1 MQKFQPNSH
10 TGGGGGKKP
19 LLSLVCI
26 LALACSSQAA
36 WVINDSDSTNR
47 TEHIN
52 ATISNNITLNNRN
65 TAIYTDRNSPI
76 GELTINGGVTIQVNR
91 DGGKGIEINT
101 GSNGTAVN
109 NITNNGHINTRGTG
123 ISINDRS
130 SAETIT
136 IGANGSITSAGGN
149 AIYVGNSS
157 RVNHIDIQGATTGS
171 GGIIN
176 RGTIGVSGTSNPNG
190 IKVTGSIVSTNNRA
204 AAIEN
209 MGTING
215 GIDVTGTLT
224 GGTGSSYWG
233 FHTSIL
239 NYKTINGGIKVGEN
253 AILNGGILNVQ
264 LNNGPASIIGDI
276 TVDGTINMNGRGS
289 AINNGYMGTVNGN
302 IIVGENGKLGGNIWN
317 QNRITGKVEVKGTL
331 TGEIRNRNNGSTI
344 GQGIIVSGG
353 TITNGIKNEGT
364 VNQNIKVENGGN
376 LQGQGI
382 VNQGKV
388 EGNVQ
393 IQGSNVT
400 NIQNTGTVTQ
410 KIELTQNSTIQGSI
424 TNTNTINGID
434 IANSQ
439 IGVNIVNSGTN
450 ASTGAINITNSSN
463 VGGSIV
469 NQNGAT
475 FTNSITL
482 DQSSKL
488 GGISNTQGST
498 MSGTLTLN
506 GEVGTIYNAGKFDSI
521 LTLSNKV
528 GEINN
533 AEGGTIS
540 NDITINQNG
549 SVGTLANGGTMQNI
563 TIQQQGKV
571 ENITNSGTMQAITN
585 NGTGTLTLT
594 NSGGT
599 IDKITNG
606 TGATATIRNQG
617 KITNGIINDGG
628 TLTVFND
635 FRKDESAAN
644 GYHTIGEIGKTANG
658 VHIENKNNG
667 KLHLDAWYFNKEDF
681 TTQEERK
688 NNALLV
694 EGNYAGITLGDVFVN
709 TQGLDVDKTYNANT
723 FIADKDGN
731 AVGGQ
736 INNGQ
741 GIDVNKLHSVS
752 GIYKFENFGGKGEYR
767 AIINRDELSG
777 KTLAQS
783 IIYSQR
789 VRNVNLSRIL
799 REATTQVFVSGKE
812 SEVNGKSLSQLE
824 QLHTNHRDENS
835 QNHTFVIPYYQNFS
849 ADLGNNAKL
858 KSNSSGMLIATQR
871 ELPNDYGVLGIYTG
885 FENAEQKVNAQRL
898 DLDGNSYYAGLTYNH
913 SFYEDDLTTYF
924 MNLTTKLDY
933 IERDITKTY
942 LGYIGSA
949 SSTAKVFGYG
959 ANARVG
965 LSHYLK
971 NDAKITPQI
980 GFNYLGMHSKPF
992 TLNHLGGTR
1001 EHYYSQNFNF
1011 IDAVATIKYETPWI
1025 NRFKTSLALGTIIN
1039 VYKDAE
1045 GTLHLDNNF
1054 LSSELD
1060 IARLY
1065 GVVQGGIS
1073 YDLTKDSDISLG
1085 YSGIFS
1091 SANTIRSHALMF
1103 RYAWWW

>member
-1 MQKFQPNSH
+1 MCFFALNGVMSAATIPQHDANNLNIAGGKNNIDRIMWA
-10 TGGGGGKKP
+10 GGGRHYDYTDKDGWARGGDWTANNGRYPSIFDYAIFDYKYRSMPKIN
-19 LLSLVCI
+19 LLFR
-26 LALACSSQAA
+26 
-36 WVINDSDSTNR
+36 D
-47 TEHIN
+47 N
-52 ATISNNITLNNRN
+52 ATIKHLSIHYVKEGGGTTPWEDMRVNGLNDSSGSGNRNLTIGTFDVKGDVKFEIKLGGKSTIDTLNN
-65 TAIYTDRNSPI
+65 TAER
-76 GELTINGGVTIQVNR
+76 L
-91 DGGKGIEINT
+91 
-101 GSNGTAVN
+101 
-109 NITNNGHINTRGTG
+109 
-123 ISINDRS
+123 
-130 SAETIT
+130 
-136 IGANGSITSAGGN
+136 
-149 AIYVGNSS
+149 
-157 RVNHIDIQGATTGS
+157 
-171 GGIIN
+171 
-176 RGTIGVSGTSNPNG
+176 
-190 IKVTGSIVSTNNRA
+190 
-204 AAIEN
+204 
-209 MGTING
+209 
-215 GIDVTGTLT
+215 
-224 GGTGSSYWG
+224 
-233 FHTSIL
+233 
-239 NYKTINGGIKVGEN
+239 
-253 AILNGGILNVQ
+253 
-264 LNNGPASIIGDI
+264 
-276 TVDGTINMNGRGS
+276 
-289 AINNGYMGTVNGN
+289 
-302 IIVGENGKLGGNIWN
+302 
-317 QNRITGKVEVKGTL
+317 
-331 TGEIRNRNNGSTI
+331 
-344 GQGIIVSGG
+344 
-353 TITNGIKNEGT
+353 
-364 VNQNIKVENGGN
+364 NIKVNNENGTDTLTISTLNQTTANSDSQIFKNVTIDTFN
-376 LQGQGI
+376 LQ
-382 VNQGKV
+382 NGKSYQR
-388 EGNVQ
+388 G
-393 IQGSNVT
+393 
-400 NIQNTGTVTQ
+400 
-410 KIELTQNSTIQGSI
+410 
-424 TNTNTINGID
+424 
-434 IANSQ
+434 
-439 IGVNIVNSGTN
+439 
-450 ASTGAINITNSSN
+450 
-463 VGGSIV
+463 
-469 NQNGAT
+469 
-475 FTNSITL
+475 
-482 DQSSKL
+482 
-488 GGISNTQGST
+488 
-498 MSGTLTLN
+498 
-506 GEVGTIYNAGKFDSI
+506 
-521 LTLSNKV
+521 
-528 GEINN
+528 
-533 AEGGTIS
+533 
-540 NDITINQNG
+540 G
-549 SVGTLANGGTMQNI
+549 SVGTLNLKGGEFYLGAKDDMSQAEHDGVVNNLVLQNGTFKQYKGEINNITLTSDKETASFTANNNFKDGSKGTYDGLISQVDKQANGENTVTFGNNGGTI
-563 TIQQQGKV
+563 T
-571 ENITNSGTMQAITN
+571 TTLTSGQLTIDNKKGDITN
-585 NGTGTLTLT
+585 NGAVSSLDVSKKQGSAVVNNSSGASIDKLTS
-594 NSGGT
+594 NNDST
-599 IDKITNG
+599 INNQGKITNLDFKGGSVNNHNGGEITKLDLKGGSLNNAG
-606 TGATATIRNQG
+606 TITTLNNTNGTAINNEGTITTFTNTNTNTATIRNQG

-667 KLHLDAWYFNKEDF
+667 KLHLNAWYFNKEDF

-694 EGNYAGITLGDVFVN
+694 DGNYAGITLGDVFVN

-731 AVGGQ
+731 MVGDK

-777 KTLAQS
+777 KSLAQS

-812 SEVNGKSLSQLE
+812 GEVNANGKSLSQLE
-824 QLHTNHRDENS
+824 QLHTNHRDQNS

-933 IERDITKTY
+933 IERDVTKTY

-1091 SANTIRSHALMF
+1091 SANTIRSHAFMF

>member
-1 MQKFQPNSH
+1 FTALSCTLLTTLLTSASATRNITGNHNAFAINGETVTIKSGATVQVGSPVIGKYKGSNSSIAVGQNDKESSI
-10 TGGGGGKKP
+10 TIENGGK
-19 LLSLVCI
+19 
-26 LALACSSQAA
+26 
-36 WVINDSDSTNR
+36 
-47 TEHIN
+47 
-52 ATISNNITLNNRN
+52 LNGR
-65 TAIYTDRNSPI
+65 IYTRAAKIKDI
-76 GELTINGGVTIQVNR
+76 II
-91 DGGKGIEINT
+91 
-101 GSNGTAVN
+101 
-109 NITNNGHINTRGTG
+109 
-123 ISINDRS
+123 
-130 SAETIT
+130 
-136 IGANGSITSAGGN
+136 NGSIGAGPSN
-149 AIYVGNSS
+149 ASIINFRSTTIEKIEVG
-157 RVNHIDIQGATTGS
+157 TTGALE

-176 RGTIGVSGTSNPNG
+176 SWFNGQGTTSGKS
-190 IKVTGSIVSTNNRA
+190 
-204 AAIEN
+204 
-209 MGTING
+209 TINN
-215 GIDVTGTLT
+215 IDIKGEV
-224 GGTGSSYWG
+224 
-233 FHTSIL
+233 
-239 NYKTINGGIKVGEN
+239 KGGIKNQSGTMQTITITGSVSGGIQNDDTMNTLKIE
-253 AILNGGILNVQ
+253 NGGSV
-264 LNNGPASIIGDI
+264 SGDI
-276 TVDGTINMNGRGS
+276 
-289 AINNGYMGTVNGN
+289 INNKTMQSISVSNGTVNN
-302 IIVGENGKLGGNIWN
+302 
-317 QNRITGKVEVKGTL
+317 
-331 TGEIRNRNNGSTI
+331 
-344 GQGIIVSGG
+344 
-353 TITNGIKNEGT
+353 
-364 VNQNIKVENGGN
+364 
-376 LQGQGI
+376 
-382 VNQGKV
+382 
-388 EGNVQ
+388 
-393 IQGSNVT
+393 
-400 NIQNTGTVTQ
+400 NIQNSGTISGVT
-410 KIELTQNSTIQGSI
+410 
-424 TNTNTINGID
+424 

-439 IGVNIVNSGTN
+439 IGGNIVNSGSN
-450 ASTGAINITNSSN
+450 ASTGAINITGTSN

-475 FTNSITL
+475 FNNQITL
-482 DQSSKL
+482 DANSKL
-488 GGISNTQGST
+488 GGISNNANST
-498 MSGTLTLN
+498 MSGQLDLK
-506 GEVGTIYNAGKFDSI
+506 GEVGAINNAGTFDSQ
-521 LTLSNKV
+521 LNLSNKV

-533 AEGGTIS
+533 AQGGTIS
-540 NDITINQNG
+540 NDITIQANG
-549 SVGTLANGGTMQNI
+549 SVGAINNAGTMQSI
-563 TIQQQGKV
+563 TNNGTLS
-571 ENITNSGTMQAITN
+571 NITNSGTMKDITN
-585 NGTGTLTLT
+585 NATTGTLTLT

-599 IDKITNG
+599 IDKVTNG

-617 KITNGIINDGG
+617 KITNGIINNGG

-658 VHIENKNNG
+658 VHIENNNGG
-667 KLHLDAWYFNKEDF
+667 KLHLNAWYFNKEDF

-694 EGNYAGITLGDVFVN
+694 DGDYAGITLGDVFVN

-731 AVGGQ
+731 MVGDK

-752 GIYKFENFGGKGEYR
+752 GIYKFENFGGNGQYR

-777 KTLAQS
+777 KSLAQS

-812 SEVNGKSLSQLE
+812 GEVNANGKSLSQLE
-824 QLHTNHRDENS
+824 QLHTNHRDQNS

-1025 NRFKTSLALGTIIN
+1025 NRFKTAVALGTIIN

-1091 SANTIRSHALMF
+1091 SANTIRSHAFMF

>member
-1 MQKFQPNSH
+1 QGIQSRLIPSF
-10 TGGGGGKKP
+10 
-19 LLSLVCI
+19 
-26 LALACSSQAA
+26 LALSVISALYSPLSAN
-36 WVINDSDSTNR
+36 WVINQSDSSQTTNSI
-47 TEHIN
+47 E
-52 ATISNNITLNNRN
+52 ATITNDITLNNKN
-65 TAIYTDRNSPI
+65 TAIWTQSS
-76 GELTINGGVTIQVNR
+76 GSGQLGSLTINEGVTIQVNKN
-91 DGGKGIEINT
+91 GGKGIEINT
-101 GSNGTAVN
+101 GRNGTAVN

-190 IKVTGSIVSTNNRA
+190 IKVTGSIKSTNNRA
-204 AAIEN
+204 VALTNHGTIHGGINIEN
-209 MGTING
+209 G
-215 GIDVTGTLT
+215 GTLT
-224 GGTGSSYWG
+224 GGRQGVNNALYVAIHNNG
-233 FHTSIL
+233 G
-239 NYKTINGGIKVGEN
+239 TINGGIKVGEGS
-253 AILNGGILNVQ
+253 ILNGGIMNY
-264 LNNGPASIIGDI
+264 ASYYG
-276 TVDGTINMNGRGS
+276 GFS
-289 AINNGYMGTVNGN
+289 CLNGN
-302 IIVGENGKLGGNIWN
+302 IEVAGMINGTNIGIQNSFGTISGDVKITDKGKVTGNIWN
-317 QNRITGKVEVKGTL
+317 QGTIEGKIEIKGKVDGL
-331 TGEIRNRNNGSTI
+331 IANRPTGVIKKDIE
-344 GQGIIVSGG
+344 VSGG
-353 TITNGIKNEGT
+353 TITNNISNWGT
-364 VNQNIKVENGGN
+364 IEAGIKVENGA
-376 LQGQGI
+376 
-382 VNQGKV
+382 
-388 EGNVQ
+388 
-393 IQGSNVT
+393 
-400 NIQNTGTVTQ
+400 NITGDIYNE
-410 KIELTQNSTIQGSI
+410 KTIQ
-424 TNTNTINGID
+424 NGID
-434 IANSQ
+434 IANST
-439 IGVNIVNSGTN
+439 IGGNIVNSGQN
-450 ASTGAINITNSSN
+450 ASTGNISITGTSDIK
-463 VGGSIV
+463 GSIV

-475 FTNSITL
+475 FTNNITL
-482 DQSSKL
+482 HQNSKL
-488 GGISNTQGST
+488 GGISNNANST
-498 MSGTLTLN
+498 MSGQLTLN
-506 GEVGTIYNAGKFDSI
+506 GEVGTIYNAGKFDST

-549 SVGTLANGGTMQNI
+549 SVGAIN
-563 TIQQQGKV
+563 
-571 ENITNSGTMQAITN
+571 NSGTMQAITN

-617 KITNGIINDGG
+617 KITNGIINNGG

-658 VHIENKNNG
+658 VHIENNNGG
-667 KLHLDAWYFNKEDF
+667 KLHLNAWYFNKEDYA
-681 TTQEERK
+681 TAEERK

-694 EGNYAGITLGDVFVN
+694 NGNYAGITLGDVFVN

-731 AVGGQ
+731 IVGDK

-812 SEVNGKSLSQLE
+812 GEVNANGKSLSQLE

-849 ADLGNNAKL
+849 ADLGNDAKL

-885 FENAEQKVNAQRL
+885 FENA
-898 DLDGNSYYAGLTYNH
+898 
-913 SFYEDDLTTYF
+913 
-924 MNLTTKLDY
+924 
-933 IERDITKTY
+933 
-942 LGYIGSA
+942 
-949 SSTAKVFGYG
+949 
-959 ANARVG
+959 
-965 LSHYLK
+965 
-971 NDAKITPQI
+971 
-980 GFNYLGMHSKPF
+980 
-992 TLNHLGGTR
+992 
-1001 EHYYSQNFNF
+1001 
-1011 IDAVATIKYETPWI
+1011 
-1025 NRFKTSLALGTIIN
+1025 
-1039 VYKDAE
+1039 
-1045 GTLHLDNNF
+1045 
-1054 LSSELD
+1054 
-1060 IARLY
+1060 
-1065 GVVQGGIS
+1065 
-1073 YDLTKDSDISLG
+1073 
-1085 YSGIFS
+1085 
-1091 SANTIRSHALMF
+1091 
-1103 RYAWWW
+1103 

>member
-1 MQKFQPNSH
+1 MKGLICNDLVKLSH
-10 TGGGGGKKP
+10 GGGGGGKTSNLKRTALSCT
-19 LLSLVCI
+19 LLTTLLTSASAARDITGNHNAFAINGETVTI
-26 LALACSSQAA
+26 KSGATVQVGSPVIGKYKGSNSSIAVGQNGKESS
-36 WVINDSDSTNR
+36 I
-47 TEHIN
+47 
-52 ATISNNITLNNRN
+52 TIEQGGKLNGR
-65 TAIYTDRNSPI
+65 IYTRAAKIKDI
-76 GELTINGGVTIQVNR
+76 II
-91 DGGKGIEINT
+91 
-101 GSNGTAVN
+101 
-109 NITNNGHINTRGTG
+109 
-123 ISINDRS
+123 
-130 SAETIT
+130 
-136 IGANGSITSAGGN
+136 NGSIGAGPSN
-149 AIYVGNSS
+149 ASIINFRSTTIEKIEVG
-157 RVNHIDIQGATTGS
+157 QTGVLE

-176 RGTIGVSGTSNPNG
+176 SWF
-190 IKVTGSIVSTNNRA
+190 K
-204 AAIEN
+204 
-209 MGTING
+209 NG
-215 GIDVTGTLT
+215 GTASGNSKIDNIDIKGEV
-224 GGTGSSYWG
+224 
-233 FHTSIL
+233 
-239 NYKTINGGIKVGEN
+239 KGGIKNQSGTMQTITITGSVS
-253 AILNGGILNVQ
+253 GGIQNDDTMDTLKIESGGSV
-264 LNNGPASIIGDI
+264 SGDI
-276 TVDGTINMNGRGS
+276 
-289 AINNGYMGTVNGN
+289 INNKTMQNISVSGSTVNNN
-302 IIVGENGKLGGNIWN
+302 I
-317 QNRITGKVEVKGTL
+317 QN
-331 TGEIRNRNNGSTI
+331 S
-344 GQGIIVSGG
+344 G
-353 TITNGIKNEGT
+353 TITNG
-364 VNQNIKVENGGN
+364 
-376 LQGQGI
+376 
-382 VNQGKV
+382 
-388 EGNVQ
+388 
-393 IQGSNVT
+393 VT
-400 NIQNTGTVTQ
+400 IT
-410 KIELTQNSTIQGSI
+410 NSTIG
-424 TNTNTINGID
+424 G
-434 IANSQ
+434 
-439 IGVNIVNSGTN
+439 NIVNSGSN
-450 ASTGAINITNSSN
+450 ANTGAINITGTSN
-463 VGGSIV
+463 VGGSII
-469 NQNGAT
+469 NQNGAN

-498 MSGTLTLN
+498 MSGQLDLK
-506 GEVGTIYNAGKFDSI
+506 GEVGEINNAGKFDST

-528 GEINN
+528 GQINN
-533 AEGGTIS
+533 AEGGTIT
-540 NDITINQNG
+540 NDITINNGG
-549 SVGTLANGGTMQNI
+549 SVGAINNA
-563 TIQQQGKV
+563 
-571 ENITNSGTMQAITN
+571 GTMQAITN

-658 VHIENKNNG
+658 VHIENNNGG
-667 KLHLDAWYFNKEDF
+667 KLHLNAWYFNKEDF

-688 NNALLV
+688 NNSLLV
-694 EGNYAGITLGDVFVN
+694 DGNYAGITLGDVFVN
-709 TQGLDVDKTYNANT
+709 TSGLDVDKTYNANT
-723 FIADKDGN
+723 LIADKNGN
-731 AVGGQ
+731 IVGDK

-741 GIDVNKLHSVS
+741 GIDVNKLYSVS

-824 QLHTNHRDENS
+824 RLHTNHRDENS

-933 IERDITKTY
+933 IERDVTKTY
-942 LGYIGSA
+942 LGYIGSV

-1091 SANTIRSHALMF
+1091 SANTIRSHAFMF

>member
-1 MQKFQPNSH
+1 M
-10 TGGGGGKKP
+10 
-19 LLSLVCI
+19 LSYNQQGIQSRLI
-26 LALACSSQAA
+26 PSFLALSVITALHSPLQAA
-36 WVINDSDSTNR
+36 WVVNDSDNTNR

-52 ATISNNITLNNRN
+52 ATITNDITLNNKN

-76 GELTINGGVTIQVNR
+76 GELTINDGVTIQVNKN
-91 DGGKGIEINT
+91 GGKGIEINT
-101 GSNGTAVN
+101 GNGGTQVN
-109 NITNNGHINTRGTG
+109 NITNNGSINTKGTG

-149 AIYVGNSS
+149 AIYVGNGS

-190 IKVTGSIVSTNNRA
+190 IKVTGSITSGNNRA
-204 AAIEN
+204 TALTNHGTIYGGINIEN
-209 MGTING
+209 G
-215 GIDVTGTLT
+215 GTLT
-224 GGTGSSYWG
+224 GGRQGVNNALYVAIHNNG
-233 FHTSIL
+233 G
-239 NYKTINGGIKVGEN
+239 TINGDIKIGEGST
-253 AILNGGILNVQ
+253 LNGGIMNYASYYGGFSRLNGNIEV
-264 LNNGPASIIGDI
+264 A
-276 TVDGTINMNGRGS
+276 GTINGTNIGIQNSFGTISGDVKITDRGKV
-289 AINNGYMGTVNGN
+289 T
-302 IIVGENGKLGGNIWN
+302 GNIWN
-317 QNRITGKVEVKGTL
+317 QGTIEGKIEIKGKVDGL
-331 TGEIRNRNNGSTI
+331 IANRPTGVIKKDIE
-344 GQGIIVSGG
+344 VSGG
-353 TITNGIKNEGT
+353 TITNNISNWGT
-364 VNQNIKVENGGN
+364 IEAGIKVENGANITGDIYN
-376 LQGQGI
+376 E
-382 VNQGKV
+382 K
-388 EGNVQ
+388 
-393 IQGSNVT
+393 T
-400 NIQNTGTVTQ
+400 IQN
-410 KIELTQNSTIQGSI
+410 
-424 TNTNTINGID
+424 GIG

-439 IGVNIVNSGTN
+439 IGGNIVNSGSN
-450 ASTGAINITNSSN
+450 ASTGAINITGTSN
-463 VGGSIV
+463 VGGSII
-469 NQNGAT
+469 NQNGAN

-482 DQSSKL
+482 DQNSKL
-488 GGISNTQGST
+488 GGISNNANST
-498 MSGTLTLN
+498 MSGQLTLN
-506 GEVGTIYNAGKFDSI
+506 GEVGAINNAGTLSSQ
-521 LTLSNKV
+521 LNLSNKV

-533 AEGGTIS
+533 AEGGTIT
-540 NDITINQNG
+540 NDITINNGG
-549 SVGTLANGGTMQNI
+549 SVGAIN
-563 TIQQQGKV
+563 
-571 ENITNSGTMQAITN
+571 NSGTMQAITN

-667 KLHLDAWYFNKEDF
+667 KLHLNAWYFNKEDF

-694 EGNYAGITLGDVFVN
+694 NGNYAGITLGDVFVN

-731 AVGGQ
+731 SVGDQ

-812 SEVNGKSLSQLE
+812 GEVNGKSLSQLE
-824 QLHTNHRDENS
+824 QLHTNHRDQNS

-871 ELPNDYGVLGIYTG
+871 ELSNDYGV
-885 FENAEQKVNAQRL
+885 
-898 DLDGNSYYAGLTYNH
+898 
-913 SFYEDDLTTYF
+913 
-924 MNLTTKLDY
+924 
-933 IERDITKTY
+933 
-942 LGYIGSA
+942 
-949 SSTAKVFGYG
+949 
-959 ANARVG
+959 
-965 LSHYLK
+965 
-971 NDAKITPQI
+971 
-980 GFNYLGMHSKPF
+980 
-992 TLNHLGGTR
+992 
-1001 EHYYSQNFNF
+1001 
-1011 IDAVATIKYETPWI
+1011 
-1025 NRFKTSLALGTIIN
+1025 
-1039 VYKDAE
+1039 
-1045 GTLHLDNNF
+1045 
-1054 LSSELD
+1054 
-1060 IARLY
+1060 
-1065 GVVQGGIS
+1065 
-1073 YDLTKDSDISLG
+1073 
-1085 YSGIFS
+1085 
-1091 SANTIRSHALMF
+1091 
-1103 RYAWWW
+1103 

>member
-1 MQKFQPNSH
+1 TALSC
-10 TGGGGGKKP
+10 T
-19 LLSLVCI
+19 LLTTLLTS
-26 LALACSSQAA
+26 ASATR
-36 WVINDSDSTNR
+36 D
-47 TEHIN
+47 IN
-52 ATISNNITLNNRN
+52 AGNHNAFAINGETVTIKSGAIVNKGEPQINGYKASGSSIAVGQTNNNNNITIEQGGKLNGR
-65 TAIYTDRNSPI
+65 IYTRAAKI
-76 GELTINGGVTIQVNR
+76 
-91 DGGKGIEINT
+91 K
-101 GSNGTAVN
+101 
-109 NITNNGHINTRGTG
+109 NII
-123 ISINDRS
+123 I
-130 SAETIT
+130 
-136 IGANGSITSAGGN
+136 NGSIGAGPSN
-149 AIYVGNSS
+149 ASIINFRSTTIEKIEVG
-157 RVNHIDIQGATTGS
+157 QTGVLE

-176 RGTIGVSGTSNPNG
+176 SWFNGQGVASGKSKIDNID
-190 IKVTGSIVSTNNRA
+190 IKGEV
-204 AAIEN
+204 
-209 MGTING
+209 
-215 GIDVTGTLT
+215 
-224 GGTGSSYWG
+224 
-233 FHTSIL
+233 
-239 NYKTINGGIKVGEN
+239 KGGIKNQSGTMQ
-253 AILNGGILNVQ
+253 AISIAGSVSGGIQNDDTMDTLKIESGGSV
-264 LNNGPASIIGDI
+264 SGDI
-276 TVDGTINMNGRGS
+276 
-289 AINNGYMGTVNGN
+289 INNKTMQSISVSNGTVNNN
-302 IIVGENGKLGGNIWN
+302 I
-317 QNRITGKVEVKGTL
+317 QN
-331 TGEIRNRNNGSTI
+331 S
-344 GQGIIVSGG
+344 G
-353 TITNGIKNEGT
+353 TITNG
-364 VNQNIKVENGGN
+364 
-376 LQGQGI
+376 
-382 VNQGKV
+382 
-388 EGNVQ
+388 
-393 IQGSNVT
+393 VT
-400 NIQNTGTVTQ
+400 IT
-410 KIELTQNSTIQGSI
+410 NSTIG
-424 TNTNTINGID
+424 G
-434 IANSQ
+434 
-439 IGVNIVNSGTN
+439 NIVNSGTT
-450 ASTGAINITNSSN
+450 ASTGNISITGTSN
-463 VGGSIV
+463 VGGSII
-469 NQNGAT
+469 NQNGAN
-475 FTNSITL
+475 FTNNITL

-488 GGISNTQGST
+488 GGISNNANST
-498 MSGTLTLN
+498 MSGQLTLN
-506 GEVGTIYNAGKFDSI
+506 GEVGTINNAGKFDSI

-528 GEINN
+528 GQINN
-533 AEGGTIS
+533 EESGTIS
-540 NDITINQNG
+540 NVITINNGG
-549 SVGTLANGGTMQNI
+549 SVGTLANAGTMQNI
-563 TIQQQGKV
+563 TNNGTLS
-571 ENITNSGTMQAITN
+571 NITNSGIMQAITN
-585 NGTGTLTLT
+585 NGTTGTLTLT

-617 KITNGIINDGG
+617 KITNGIINNGG

-635 FRKDESAAN
+635 FRKDESAVN
-644 GYHTIGEIGKTANG
+644 GYHTIGEIGKTTNG
-658 VHIENKNNG
+658 VHIENNNGG
-667 KLHLDAWYFNKEDF
+667 KLHLNAWYFNKEDF

-752 GIYKFENFGGKGEYR
+752 GIYKFENFGAKGEYR

-777 KTLAQS
+777 KSLAQS

-812 SEVNGKSLSQLE
+812 SETNANGKSLGQLE

-933 IERDITKTY
+933 IERDVTKTY

-1011 IDAVATIKYETPWI
+1011 V
-1025 NRFKTSLALGTIIN
+1025 
-1039 VYKDAE
+1039 
-1045 GTLHLDNNF
+1045 
-1054 LSSELD
+1054 
-1060 IARLY
+1060 
-1065 GVVQGGIS
+1065 
-1073 YDLTKDSDISLG
+1073 
-1085 YSGIFS
+1085 
-1091 SANTIRSHALMF
+1091 
-1103 RYAWWW
+1103 

>member
-1 MQKFQPNSH
+1 GIQSRLIPSF
-10 TGGGGGKKP
+10 
-19 LLSLVCI
+19 
-26 LALACSSQAA
+26 LALSVITALYSPLSAN
-36 WVINDSDSTNR
+36 WVINQSDNSQTTNSI
-47 TEHIN
+47 E
-52 ATISNNITLNNRN
+52 ATITNDITLNNKN
-65 TAIYTDRNSPI
+65 TAIWTQSS
-76 GELTINGGVTIQVNR
+76 GSGQLGSLTINEGVTIQVNKN
-91 DGGKGIEINT
+91 GGKGIEINT
-101 GSNGTAVN
+101 GKNGTSVN
-109 NITNNGHINTRGTG
+109 NITNNGHINTKGTG

-190 IKVTGSIVSTNNRA
+190 IKVTGSITSNNNRA
-204 AAIEN
+204 TALTNHGTIHGGINIEN
-209 MGTING
+209 G
-215 GIDVTGTLT
+215 GTLT
-224 GGTGSSYWG
+224 GGKQGVNNALYVAIHNNG
-233 FHTSIL
+233 G
-239 NYKTINGGIKVGEN
+239 TINGDIKVGEGS
-253 AILNGGILNVQ
+253 ILNGGIMNYASYYGGFSRLNGNIEV
-264 LNNGPASIIGDI
+264 A
-276 TVDGTINMNGRGS
+276 GTIN
-289 AINNGYMGTVNGN
+289 GTN
-302 IIVGENGKLGGNIWN
+302 IGIQNSFGTISGDVKITDKGKVTGNIWN
-317 QNRITGKVEVKGTL
+317 QGTIEGKIEIKGKVDGL
-331 TGEIRNRNNGSTI
+331 IANRPTGVIKKDIE
-344 GQGIIVSGG
+344 VSGG
-353 TITNGIKNEGT
+353 TITNNISNWGT
-364 VNQNIKVENGGN
+364 IEAGIKVENGA
-376 LQGQGI
+376 
-382 VNQGKV
+382 
-388 EGNVQ
+388 
-393 IQGSNVT
+393 
-400 NIQNTGTVTQ
+400 NITGDIYNE
-410 KIELTQNSTIQGSI
+410 KTIQ
-424 TNTNTINGID
+424 NGID
-434 IANSQ
+434 IANSN
-439 IGVNIVNSGTN
+439 IGGNIVNSGSN
-450 ASTGAINITNSSN
+450 ANTGNISITGTSN
-463 VGGSIV
+463 VGGSII

-475 FTNSITL
+475 FTNNITL
-482 DQSSKL
+482 DQNSKL

-498 MSGTLTLN
+498 MSGQLTLN
-506 GEVGTIYNAGKFDSI
+506 GEVGAINNAGKFDST

-549 SVGTLANGGTMQNI
+549 SVGAINNA
-563 TIQQQGKV
+563 
-571 ENITNSGTMQAITN
+571 GTMQAITN

-606 TGATATIRNQG
+606 NGATATIRNQG

-658 VHIENKNNG
+658 VHIENNNGG
-667 KLHLDAWYFNKEDF
+667 KLHLNAWYFNKEDF

-694 EGNYAGITLGDVFVN
+694 DGNYAGITLGDVFVN

-723 FIADKDGN
+723 LIADKDGN
-731 AVGGQ
+731 MVGDK

-812 SEVNGKSLSQLE
+812 SETNANGKSLGQLE

-933 IERDITKTY
+933 IERDVTKTY
-942 LGYIGSA
+942 LGYIGSV

-965 LSHYLK
+965 FSHYLK

-1091 SANTIRSHALMF
+1091 SANTIRSHAFMF

>member
-1 MQKFQPNSH
+1 NLKRTALSCTLLTTLLTSASATKEISGTQNAFAVNGETVTIKNGATVQVGSPVIGKYKGSNSSIAV
-10 TGGGGGKKP
+10 G
-19 LLSLVCI
+19 
-26 LALACSSQAA
+26 Q
-36 WVINDSDSTNR
+36 TN
-47 TEHIN
+47 N
-52 ATISNNITLNNRN
+52 NNITIEQGGKLNGR
-65 TAIYTDRNSPI
+65 IYTRAAKIKDI
-76 GELTINGGVTIQVNR
+76 II
-91 DGGKGIEINT
+91 
-101 GSNGTAVN
+101 
-109 NITNNGHINTRGTG
+109 
-123 ISINDRS
+123 
-130 SAETIT
+130 
-136 IGANGSITSAGGN
+136 NGSIGAGPSN
-149 AIYVGNSS
+149 ASIINFRSTTIEKIEVG
-157 RVNHIDIQGATTGS
+157 QTGVLE

-176 RGTIGVSGTSNPNG
+176 SWF
-190 IKVTGSIVSTNNRA
+190 K
-204 AAIEN
+204 
-209 MGTING
+209 NG
-215 GIDVTGTLT
+215 GTASGNSKIDNIDIKGEV
-224 GGTGSSYWG
+224 
-233 FHTSIL
+233 
-239 NYKTINGGIKVGEN
+239 KGGIKNQSGTMQ
-253 AILNGGILNVQ
+253 AITITGSVSGGIQNDDTMGTLKIESGGSV
-264 LNNGPASIIGDI
+264 SGDI
-276 TVDGTINMNGRGS
+276 
-289 AINNGYMGTVNGN
+289 INNKTMQSISVSNGTVNN
-302 IIVGENGKLGGNIWN
+302 
-317 QNRITGKVEVKGTL
+317 
-331 TGEIRNRNNGSTI
+331 
-344 GQGIIVSGG
+344 
-353 TITNGIKNEGT
+353 
-364 VNQNIKVENGGN
+364 
-376 LQGQGI
+376 
-382 VNQGKV
+382 
-388 EGNVQ
+388 
-393 IQGSNVT
+393 
-400 NIQNTGTVTQ
+400 NIQNSGTISGVT
-410 KIELTQNSTIQGSI
+410 I
-424 TNTNTINGID
+424 T
-434 IANSQ
+434 NSQ
-439 IGVNIVNSGTN
+439 IGGNIVNSGSN
-450 ASTGAINITNSSN
+450 ANTGAINITGTSN
-463 VGGSIV
+463 VGGSII
-469 NQNGAT
+469 NQNGAN
-475 FTNSITL
+475 FTNNITL

-488 GGISNTQGST
+488 GGISNNANST
-498 MSGTLTLN
+498 MSGQLTLN
-506 GEVGTIYNAGKFDSI
+506 GEVGAINNAGKFDST

-540 NDITINQNG
+540 NDITINNGG
-549 SVGTLANGGTMQNI
+549 SVGAIN
-563 TIQQQGKV
+563 
-571 ENITNSGTMQAITN
+571 NSGTMQAITN

-606 TGATATIRNQG
+606 TNATATIRNQG

-658 VHIENKNNG
+658 VHIENNNGG
-667 KLHLDAWYFNKEDF
+667 KLHLNAWYFNKEDF

-694 EGNYAGITLGDVFVN
+694 DGNYAGITLGDVFVN

-731 AVGGQ
+731 MVGDK

-812 SEVNGKSLSQLE
+812 GETNANGKSLSQLE

-849 ADLGNNAKL
+849 ADLGSDAKL

-885 FENAEQKVNAQRL
+885 FENADQKVNAQRL

-933 IERDITKTY
+933 IERDVTKTY

-1001 EHYYSQNFNF
+1001 EHYLAQNFNF

-1091 SANTIRSHALMF
+1091 SANTIRSHAFMF

>member
-1 MQKFQPNSH
+1 GLQNLPQSRLDSH
-10 TGGGGGKKP
+10 SFKSRLIP
-19 LLSLVCI
+19 SF
-26 LALACSSQAA
+26 LALSVITALYSPLQAA
-36 WVINDSDSTNR
+36 WVINKSDSQQETQ
-47 TEHIN
+47 HIN
-52 ATISNNITLNNRN
+52 TTISNDIILNNKN
-65 TAIYTDRNSPI
+65 TAIYTDRN
-76 GELTINGGVTIQVNR
+76 GAQLGQLTINDGVTIQVNKAN
-91 DGGKGIEINT
+91 GKGVEINT

-109 NITNNGHINTRGTG
+109 NITNNGHINTKGTG

-176 RGTIGVSGTSNPNG
+176 RGTIGVNGTSNPNG
-190 IKVTGSIVSTNNRA
+190 IKVTGSITSSNNKV

-209 MGTING
+209 RGTING

-224 GGTGSSYWG
+224 GGTSSSYWG

-239 NYKTINGGIKVGEN
+239 NYKTINGGIKVGKD
-253 AILNGGILNVQ
+253 AVLNGGIINVQ
-264 LNNGPASIIGDI
+264 LWDGPASITGDI
-276 TVDGTINMNGRGS
+276 TVDGTINMSGRGS

-317 QNRITGKVEVKGTL
+317 QNQITGKIEVKGRVE
-331 TGEIRNRNNGSTI
+331 GRIVNRNRGSNI
-344 GQGIIVSGG
+344 GESIIISGG
-353 TITNGIKNEGT
+353 TVTQDITNEGT
-364 VNQNIKVENGGN
+364 V
-376 LQGQGI
+376 GQKI
-382 VNQGKV
+382 EVTN
-388 EGNVQ
+388 N
-393 IQGSNVT
+393 SNVGS
-400 NIQNTGTVTQ
+400 IQNTGTVTQ
-410 KIELTQNSTIQGSI
+410 KIEVTQNSTIQNGI

-439 IGVNIVNSGTN
+439 IGGNIVNSGSN
-450 ASTGAINITNSSN
+450 ASTGAINITGTSN

-469 NQNGAT
+469 NQNGAN
-475 FTNSITL
+475 FNNQITL
-482 DQSSKL
+482 DQNSKL

-498 MSGTLTLN
+498 MSGQLDLK
-506 GEVGTIYNAGKFDSI
+506 GEVGAINNAGKFDST

-533 AEGGTIS
+533 AEGGTIT
-540 NDITINQNG
+540 NDITINNGG
-549 SVGTLANGGTMQNI
+549 SVGAINNA
-563 TIQQQGKV
+563 
-571 ENITNSGTMQAITN
+571 GTMQAITN
-585 NGTGTLTLT
+585 NATTGTLTLT

-606 TGATATIRNQG
+606 NGATATIRNQG

-635 FRKDESAAN
+635 FRKDESATN

-658 VHIENKNNG
+658 VHIENNNGG
-667 KLHLDAWYFNKEDF
+667 KLHLNAWYFNKEDYA
-681 TTQEERK
+681 TNDERK

-694 EGNYAGITLGDVFVN
+694 NGNYAGITLGDVFVN

-723 FIADKDGN
+723 FIADKNGN
-731 AVGGQ
+731 AVGDQ

-777 KTLAQS
+777 KSLAQS

-812 SEVNGKSLSQLE
+812 GETNANGKSLGQLE

-933 IERDITKTY
+933 IERDVTKTY
-942 LGYIGSA
+942 LGY
-949 SSTAKVFGYG
+949 
-959 ANARVG
+959 
-965 LSHYLK
+965 
-971 NDAKITPQI
+971 
-980 GFNYLGMHSKPF
+980 
-992 TLNHLGGTR
+992 
-1001 EHYYSQNFNF
+1001 
-1011 IDAVATIKYETPWI
+1011 
-1025 NRFKTSLALGTIIN
+1025 
-1039 VYKDAE
+1039 
-1045 GTLHLDNNF
+1045 
-1054 LSSELD
+1054 
-1060 IARLY
+1060 
-1065 GVVQGGIS
+1065 
-1073 YDLTKDSDISLG
+1073 
-1085 YSGIFS
+1085 
-1091 SANTIRSHALMF
+1091 
-1103 RYAWWW
+1103 

>member
-1 MQKFQPNSH
+1 MELQANTINIPQHNANNLTIDRNKNNIDRIMWA
-10 TGGGGGKKP
+10 GGGRHYDYTDKDGWARGGDWTANNGRYPSIFDYAIFDYKYRSMPKIN
-19 LLSLVCI
+19 LLFR
-26 LALACSSQAA
+26 
-36 WVINDSDSTNR
+36 D
-47 TEHIN
+47 N
-52 ATISNNITLNNRN
+52 ATIKHLSIHYVKEGGGTTPWEDMRVNGLNSSSGSGNRNLTIGTFDVKGDVKFEIKLGGKSTIDTLNN
-65 TAIYTDRNSPI
+65 TAER
-76 GELTINGGVTIQVNR
+76 L
-91 DGGKGIEINT
+91 
-101 GSNGTAVN
+101 
-109 NITNNGHINTRGTG
+109 
-123 ISINDRS
+123 
-130 SAETIT
+130 
-136 IGANGSITSAGGN
+136 
-149 AIYVGNSS
+149 
-157 RVNHIDIQGATTGS
+157 
-171 GGIIN
+171 
-176 RGTIGVSGTSNPNG
+176 
-190 IKVTGSIVSTNNRA
+190 
-204 AAIEN
+204 
-209 MGTING
+209 
-215 GIDVTGTLT
+215 
-224 GGTGSSYWG
+224 
-233 FHTSIL
+233 
-239 NYKTINGGIKVGEN
+239 
-253 AILNGGILNVQ
+253 
-264 LNNGPASIIGDI
+264 
-276 TVDGTINMNGRGS
+276 
-289 AINNGYMGTVNGN
+289 
-302 IIVGENGKLGGNIWN
+302 
-317 QNRITGKVEVKGTL
+317 
-331 TGEIRNRNNGSTI
+331 
-344 GQGIIVSGG
+344 
-353 TITNGIKNEGT
+353 
-364 VNQNIKVENGGN
+364 NIKVNNENGTDTLTISTLNQTTTGDSQIFKNVNIDTFN
-376 LQGQGI
+376 LQ
-382 VNQGKV
+382 NGKSYQR
-388 EGNVQ
+388 G
-393 IQGSNVT
+393 
-400 NIQNTGTVTQ
+400 
-410 KIELTQNSTIQGSI
+410 
-424 TNTNTINGID
+424 
-434 IANSQ
+434 
-439 IGVNIVNSGTN
+439 
-450 ASTGAINITNSSN
+450 
-463 VGGSIV
+463 
-469 NQNGAT
+469 
-475 FTNSITL
+475 
-482 DQSSKL
+482 
-488 GGISNTQGST
+488 
-498 MSGTLTLN
+498 
-506 GEVGTIYNAGKFDSI
+506 
-521 LTLSNKV
+521 
-528 GEINN
+528 
-533 AEGGTIS
+533 
-540 NDITINQNG
+540 G
-549 SVGTLANGGTMQNI
+549 SVGTLNLQGGEFHLGARDDLSQAEHDGVVDNLVLQNGTFKQYKGEINNITLTSDKKTASFTANNDFNNGSKGTYDGLISKVDKQVSGENTVTFGNNGGTI
-563 TIQQQGKV
+563 T
-571 ENITNSGTMQAITN
+571 TTLTSGQLTIDNKKGDITN
-585 NGTGTLTLT
+585 NGAVSSLDVSQKQGSAIVYNSNGASIYKLTSNDDSTIHNQGKISDLDF
-594 NSGGT
+594 SGGSVNNHNGGEITKLDLKGGSLNNAGT
-599 IDKITNG
+599 ITTLNNTNG
-606 TGATATIRNQG
+606 TAINNEGTITTFTNTNKNTATIRNQG

-635 FRKDESAAN
+635 FRKDENAAD

-667 KLHLDAWYFNKEDF
+667 KLHLNAWYFNKEDYA
-681 TTQEERK
+681 TAEERK

-731 AVGGQ
+731 MVGDK

-752 GIYKFENFGGKGEYR
+752 GIYKFENFGGNGEYR

-777 KTLAQS
+777 KSLAQS

-812 SEVNGKSLSQLE
+812 GEVNGKSLSQLE
-824 QLHTNHRDENS
+824 RLHTNHRDENS

-933 IERDITKTY
+933 IERDVTKTY

-1011 IDAVATIKYETPWI
+1011 VDAVATIKYETPWI

-1091 SANTIRSHALMF
+1091 SANTIRSHAFMF

>member
-1 MQKFQPNSH
+1 MSGQLDLK
-10 TGGGGGKKP
+10 
-19 LLSLVCI
+19 
-26 LALACSSQAA
+26 
-36 WVINDSDSTNR
+36 
-47 TEHIN
+47 
-52 ATISNNITLNNRN
+52 
-65 TAIYTDRNSPI
+65 
-76 GELTINGGVTIQVNR
+76 GEV
-91 DGGKGIEINT
+91 
-101 GSNGTAVN
+101 
-109 NITNNGHINTRGTG
+109 
-123 ISINDRS
+123 
-130 SAETIT
+130 
-136 IGANGSITSAGGN
+136 
-149 AIYVGNSS
+149 
-157 RVNHIDIQGATTGS
+157 
-171 GGIIN
+171 
-176 RGTIGVSGTSNPNG
+176 
-190 IKVTGSIVSTNNRA
+190 
-204 AAIEN
+204 
-209 MGTING
+209 
-215 GIDVTGTLT
+215 
-224 GGTGSSYWG
+224 
-233 FHTSIL
+233 
-239 NYKTINGGIKVGEN
+239 
-253 AILNGGILNVQ
+253 
-264 LNNGPASIIGDI
+264 
-276 TVDGTINMNGRGS
+276 
-289 AINNGYMGTVNGN
+289 
-302 IIVGENGKLGGNIWN
+302 
-317 QNRITGKVEVKGTL
+317 
-331 TGEIRNRNNGSTI
+331 
-344 GQGIIVSGG
+344 
-353 TITNGIKNEGT
+353 
-364 VNQNIKVENGGN
+364 
-376 LQGQGI
+376 
-382 VNQGKV
+382 
-388 EGNVQ
+388 
-393 IQGSNVT
+393 
-400 NIQNTGTVTQ
+400 
-410 KIELTQNSTIQGSI
+410 
-424 TNTNTINGID
+424 
-434 IANSQ
+434 
-439 IGVNIVNSGTN
+439 
-450 ASTGAINITNSSN
+450 GAIN
-463 VGGSIV
+463 
-469 NQNGAT
+469 
-475 FTNSITL
+475 
-482 DQSSKL
+482 
-488 GGISNTQGST
+488 
-498 MSGTLTLN
+498 
-506 GEVGTIYNAGKFDSI
+506 NAGKFDST

-540 NDITINQNG
+540 KDITIQANG
-549 SVGTLANGGTMQNI
+549 SVGAINNA
-563 TIQQQGKV
+563 
-571 ENITNSGTMQAITN
+571 GTMQAITN
-585 NGTGTLTLT
+585 NGTTGTLTLT

-635 FRKDESAAN
+635 FRKDESAVN

-667 KLHLDAWYFNKEDF
+667 KLHLNAWYFNKEDYA
-681 TTQEERK
+681 TNEERK
-688 NNALLV
+688 ANALLV
-694 EGNYAGITLGDVFVN
+694 NGNYAGITLGDVFVN

-731 AVGGQ
+731 MVGDK

-777 KTLAQS
+777 KSLAQS

-812 SEVNGKSLSQLE
+812 GEVNANGKSLSQLE

-933 IERDITKTY
+933 IERDVTKTY
-942 LGYIGSA
+942 LGYIGSV

-1025 NRFKTSLALGTIIN
+1025 NR
-1039 VYKDAE
+1039 
-1045 GTLHLDNNF
+1045 
-1054 LSSELD
+1054 
-1060 IARLY
+1060 
-1065 GVVQGGIS
+1065 
-1073 YDLTKDSDISLG
+1073 
-1085 YSGIFS
+1085 
-1091 SANTIRSHALMF
+1091 
-1103 RYAWWW
+1103 

>member
-1 MQKFQPNSH
+1 GIQSRLIPSF
-10 TGGGGGKKP
+10 
-19 LLSLVCI
+19 
-26 LALACSSQAA
+26 LALSVITALYSPLSAN
-36 WVINDSDSTNR
+36 WVINQNDSSQTTNSI
-47 TEHIN
+47 E
-52 ATISNNITLNNRN
+52 ATITNDITLNNKN
-65 TAIYTDRNSPI
+65 TAIWTQSS
-76 GELTINGGVTIQVNR
+76 GSGQLGSLTINEGVTIQVNKAN
-91 DGGKGIEINT
+91 GKGIEINT
-101 GSNGTAVN
+101 GRNGTSVN
-109 NITNNGHINTRGTG
+109 NITNNGHIDTRGTG

-176 RGTIGVSGTSNPNG
+176 RGTIGVQTTTQPNG
-190 IKVTGSIVSTNNRA
+190 IKVTGSIVSSNRGATALTNHGTIHGGIN
-204 AAIEN
+204 IEN
-209 MGTING
+209 G
-215 GIDVTGTLT
+215 GTLT
-224 GGTGSSYWG
+224 GGSQGVNGRFYVAIHNNG
-233 FHTSIL
+233 G
-239 NYKTINGGIKVGEN
+239 TINGGIKVGEGST
-253 AILNGGILNVQ
+253 LNGGIMNYASGWGGHSTLNGGIEV
-264 LNNGPASIIGDI
+264 A
-276 TVDGTINMNGRGS
+276 GTINGTNIGIQNSFATINGDVKITETGS
-289 AINNGYMGTVNGN
+289 MT
-302 IIVGENGKLGGNIWN
+302 GNIWN
-317 QNRITGKVEVKGTL
+317 QTTINGKVEIKGTL
-331 TGEIRNRNNGSTI
+331 TGEIRNRNNNSQSMITN
-344 GQGIIVSGG
+344 GIIVSGG

-364 VNQNIKVENGGN
+364 VQQNIKVENGGN

-388 EGNVQ
+388 EGDVQ
-393 IQGSNVT
+393 IQSSNVT

-424 TNTNTINGID
+424 TNTNKINGID
-434 IANSQ
+434 ITNST
-439 IGVNIVNSGTN
+439 IGGNIVNSGSN
-450 ASTGAINITNSSN
+450 ANTGAINITGTSN
-463 VGGSIV
+463 VGGSII

-475 FTNSITL
+475 FNNQITL
-482 DQSSKL
+482 EQNSKL
-488 GGISNTQGST
+488 GGISNNENST
-498 MSGTLTLN
+498 MSGQLDLK
-506 GEVGTIYNAGKFDSI
+506 GEVGEINNAGKFDST

-533 AEGGTIS
+533 AQGGTIS
-540 NDITINQNG
+540 NDITINNGG
-549 SVGTLANGGTMQNI
+549 SVGAIN
-563 TIQQQGKV
+563 
-571 ENITNSGTMQAITN
+571 NSGTMQAITN

-599 IDKITNG
+599 IDKVTNG
-606 TGATATIRNQG
+606 TGATSTIRNQG
-617 KITNGIINDGG
+617 TITNGIINDGG
-628 TLTVFND
+628 TLTVVND
-635 FRKDESAAN
+635 FRRDESAAD
-644 GYHTIGEIGKTANG
+644 GYHTVGEIGKTANG

-667 KLHLDAWYFNKEDF
+667 KLNIPIWYFNKEDYA
-681 TTQEERK
+681 TAEERK

-694 EGNYAGITLGDVFVN
+694 EGNYAGITLENAFVN
-709 TQGLDVDKTYNANT
+709 TQGLDVDKTYNAYSL
-723 FIADKDGN
+723 IADKNGD
-731 AVGGQ
+731 AVGNQ

-741 GIDVNKLHSVS
+741 GIDVNKLYSVS
-752 GIYKFENFGGKGEYR
+752 GIYNFEGFGGNGQYR

-812 SEVNGKSLSQLE
+812 GEVNANGKSLSQLE
-824 QLHTNHRDENS
+824 RLHTNHRDQNS

-849 ADLGNNAKL
+849 ADLGSETGKL

-871 ELPNDYGVLGIYTG
+871 QLPNDYGVLGIYTG
-885 FENAEQKVNAQRL
+885 FENADQKVNAQRL
-898 DLDGNSYYAGLTYNH
+898 EMDGNSYYAGLTYNH

-933 IERDITKTY
+933 IERDVTKTY
-942 LGYIGSA
+942 RGYIGSA

-965 LSHYLK
+965 FSHYLK
-971 NDAKITPQI
+971 NDAKISPQI
-980 GFNYLGMHSKPF
+980 GFNYLGMHNKPF

-1001 EHYYSQNFNF
+1001 EHYLAQNFNF

-1025 NRFKTSLALGTIIN
+1025 NRFKTAVALGTIIN
-1039 VYKDAE
+1039 VYKDAK
-1045 GTLHLDNNF
+1045 GTLHLDSNVLNA
-1054 LSSELD
+1054 ELD

-1091 SANTIRSHALMF
+1091 SANTIRSHAFMF

>member
-1 MQKFQPNSH
+1 MCFFALNGVMSAATIPQHDANNLNIAGGKNNIDRIMWA
-10 TGGGGGKKP
+10 GGGRHYDYTDKDGWARPGDWTANNGRYPSIFDYAIFDYKYKSMP
-19 LLSLVCI
+19 KINLLFR
-26 LALACSSQAA
+26 
-36 WVINDSDSTNR
+36 D
-47 TEHIN
+47 N
-52 ATISNNITLNNRN
+52 ATIKHLSIHYVKEGGGTTPWEDMRVNGLNGSSGSGNRNLTIGTFDVKGDVKFEIKLGGKSTIDTLNNTAERLNIKVNNENGTDTLTISTLNQTTANSDSQIFKNVNIDTFNLQNGKSYQRGGSVGTLNLRDGEFHLGAKDDLSQAEHDGVVDNLVLQNGTFKQYKGEINNITLTSDKKTAEFTTNNSFNDGSKGTYDGLISKVDKN
-65 TAIYTDRNSPI
+65 TN
-76 GELTINGGVTIQVNR
+76 GENTVTFGNNGGTITTTLTSGQLTIDNK
-91 DGGKGIEINT
+91 KG
-101 GSNGTAVN
+101 
-109 NITNNGHINTRGTG
+109 NITNNGAVSSLDVSQKVGSAVVNNSSGASIDKLTSNNDSTINNQGK
-123 ISINDRS
+123 ISDLDFKGGSVNNHNGGEISKLDLKGGSLNN
-130 SAETIT
+130 AGTIT
-136 IGANGSITSAGGN
+136 T
-149 AIYVGNSS
+149 
-157 RVNHIDIQGATTGS
+157 
-171 GGIIN
+171 
-176 RGTIGVSGTSNPNG
+176 
-190 IKVTGSIVSTNNRA
+190 
-204 AAIEN
+204 
-209 MGTING
+209 
-215 GIDVTGTLT
+215 
-224 GGTGSSYWG
+224 
-233 FHTSIL
+233 
-239 NYKTINGGIKVGEN
+239 
-253 AILNGGILNVQ
+253 
-264 LNNGPASIIGDI
+264 LNN
-276 TVDGTINMNGRGS
+276 TNGV
-289 AINNGYMGTVNGN
+289 AINN
-302 IIVGENGKLGGNIWN
+302 E
-317 QNRITGKVEVKGTL
+317 
-331 TGEIRNRNNGSTI
+331 
-344 GQGIIVSGG
+344 G
-353 TITNGIKNEGT
+353 TITT
-364 VNQNIKVENGGN
+364 F
-376 LQGQGI
+376 
-382 VNQGKV
+382 
-388 EGNVQ
+388 
-393 IQGSNVT
+393 
-400 NIQNTGTVTQ
+400 
-410 KIELTQNSTIQGSI
+410 
-424 TNTNTINGID
+424 TNTNKN
-434 IANSQ
+434 
-439 IGVNIVNSGTN
+439 
-450 ASTGAINITNSSN
+450 
-463 VGGSIV
+463 
-469 NQNGAT
+469 
-475 FTNSITL
+475 
-482 DQSSKL
+482 
-488 GGISNTQGST
+488 
-498 MSGTLTLN
+498 
-506 GEVGTIYNAGKFDSI
+506 
-521 LTLSNKV
+521 
-528 GEINN
+528 
-533 AEGGTIS
+533 
-540 NDITINQNG
+540 
-549 SVGTLANGGTMQNI
+549 
-563 TIQQQGKV
+563 
-571 ENITNSGTMQAITN
+571 
-585 NGTGTLTLT
+585 
-594 NSGGT
+594 
-599 IDKITNG
+599 
-606 TGATATIRNQG
+606 TATIRNQG

-658 VHIENKNNG
+658 VHIENNNGG
-667 KLHLDAWYFNKEDF
+667 KLHLNAWYFNKEDF

-694 EGNYAGITLGDVFVN
+694 DGNYAGITLGDVFVN

-731 AVGGQ
+731 MVGDK

-812 SEVNGKSLSQLE
+812 GEVNANGKSLSQLE

-849 ADLGNNAKL
+849 ADLGSETGKL

-871 ELPNDYGVLGIYTG
+871 QLPNDYGVLGIYTG
-885 FENAEQKVNAQRL
+885 FENADQKVNAQRL
-898 DLDGNSYYAGLTYNH
+898 EMDGNSYYAGLTYNH

-933 IERDITKTY
+933 IERDVTKTY
-942 LGYIGSA
+942 LGYIGSV

-1091 SANTIRSHALMF
+1091 SANTIRSHAFMF

>member
-1 MQKFQPNSH
+1 MKGLICNNLAKLSH
-10 TGGGGGKKP
+10 GGGGGGKTSNLKRTALSCT
-19 LLSLVCI
+19 LLTTLLTS
-26 LALACSSQAA
+26 ASAA
-36 WVINDSDSTNR
+36 RDINAGNHNAFAINDET
-47 TEHIN
+47 
-52 ATISNNITLNNRN
+52 
-65 TAIYTDRNSPI
+65 
-76 GELTINGGVTIQVNR
+76 VTIKSGATVNSGKPQVN
-91 DGGKGIEINT
+91 GYN
-101 GSNGTAVN
+101 
-109 NITNNGHINTRGTG
+109 
-123 ISINDRS
+123 
-130 SAETIT
+130 
-136 IGANGSITSAGGN
+136 ANGSSIAVGQNGKESSITIEEGGKLNGRIYTRAAKIKDIIINGSIGAGPSN
-149 AIYVGNSS
+149 ASIINFRGTKIEKIEVG
-157 RVNHIDIQGATTGS
+157 RTGVLE

-176 RGTIGVSGTSNPNG
+176 SWFKNVGVASGES
-190 IKVTGSIVSTNNRA
+190 
-204 AAIEN
+204 
-209 MGTING
+209 TINN
-215 GIDVTGTLT
+215 IDIKGEV
-224 GGTGSSYWG
+224 
-233 FHTSIL
+233 
-239 NYKTINGGIKVGEN
+239 KGGIKNQSGTMQTITITGSVSGGIQNDDTMDTLKIE
-253 AILNGGILNVQ
+253 NGGSV
-264 LNNGPASIIGDI
+264 SGDI
-276 TVDGTINMNGRGS
+276 
-289 AINNGYMGTVNGN
+289 INNKTMQNISVNNGTVNNN
-302 IIVGENGKLGGNIWN
+302 I
-317 QNRITGKVEVKGTL
+317 QNSGTISGVTIT
-331 TGEIRNRNNGSTI
+331 NSTI
-344 GQGIIVSGG
+344 GG
-353 TITNGIKNEGT
+353 
-364 VNQNIKVENGGN
+364 
-376 LQGQGI
+376 
-382 VNQGKV
+382 
-388 EGNVQ
+388 
-393 IQGSNVT
+393 
-400 NIQNTGTVTQ
+400 
-410 KIELTQNSTIQGSI
+410 
-424 TNTNTINGID
+424 
-434 IANSQ
+434 
-439 IGVNIVNSGTN
+439 NIVNSGTN
-450 ASTGAINITNSSN
+450 ASTGAINITGTSDIK
-463 VGGSIV
+463 GSIV

-475 FTNSITL
+475 FTNNITL

-488 GGISNTQGST
+488 GGISNNENST

-506 GEVGTIYNAGKFDSI
+506 GEVGAINNAGTFDSQ
-521 LTLSNKV
+521 LNLSNKV

-533 AEGGTIS
+533 AEGGTIT
-540 NDITINQNG
+540 NDITINNGG
-549 SVGTLANGGTMQNI
+549 SVGAIN
-563 TIQQQGKV
+563 
-571 ENITNSGTMQAITN
+571 NSGTMQAITN

-599 IDKITNG
+599 IDKVTNG

-667 KLHLDAWYFNKEDF
+667 KLHLNAWYFNKEDF

-688 NNALLV
+688 NNSLLV
-694 EGNYAGITLGDVFVN
+694 SGNYADITLGDVFVN

-731 AVGGQ
+731 IVGDK

-812 SEVNGKSLSQLE
+812 GEVNGKSLSQLE
-824 QLHTNHRDENS
+824 RLHTNHRDENS

-933 IERDITKTY
+933 IERDVTKTY
-942 LGYIGSA
+942 RGYIGSV

-1011 IDAVATIKYETPWI
+1011 VDAVATIKYETPWI

-1091 SANTIRSHALMF
+1091 SANTIRSHAFMF

>member
-1 MQKFQPNSH
+1 
-10 TGGGGGKKP
+10 

-26 LALACSSQAA
+26 FALACSSQAA

-47 TEHIN
+47 TEHID
-52 ATISNNITLNNRN
+52 ATISNNITLNNKN
-65 TAIYTDRNSPI
+65 TAIYTDRSSPI
-76 GELTINGGVTIQVNR
+76 GNLTINDGVTIRVNKNN
-91 DGGKGIEINT
+91 GKGIEINT
-101 GSNGTAVN
+101 GNNGTAVN
-109 NITNNGHINTRGTG
+109 NITNNGHIRTKGTG

-136 IGANGSITSAGGN
+136 VGANGSITSAGGN
-149 AIYVGNSS
+149 AIYVGNGS

-176 RGTIGVSGTSNPNG
+176 RGTIGVNGTSQPSG
-190 IKVTGSIVSTNNRA
+190 IKVTGSITSNNNRA
-204 AAIEN
+204 TALTNHGIIHGGINIEN
-209 MGTING
+209 G
-215 GIDVTGTLT
+215 GTLT
-224 GGTGSSYWG
+224 GGRQGVNNALYVAIHNNG
-233 FHTSIL
+233 G
-239 NYKTINGGIKVGEN
+239 TINGGIKVGEGS
-253 AILNGGILNVQ
+253 ILNGGIMNYASYYGGFSHLNGNIEV
-264 LNNGPASIIGDI
+264 A
-276 TVDGTINMNGRGS
+276 GTIN
-289 AINNGYMGTVNGN
+289 GTN
-302 IIVGENGKLGGNIWN
+302 IGIQNSFGTISGDVKITDKGKVTGNIWN
-317 QNRITGKVEVKGTL
+317 QGTIEGKIEIKGKVDGL
-331 TGEIRNRNNGSTI
+331 IANRPTGVIKKDIE
-344 GQGIIVSGG
+344 VSGG
-353 TITNGIKNEGT
+353 TITNNISNWGTIKAG
-364 VNQNIKVENGGN
+364 IKVENGANITGDIYN
-376 LQGQGI
+376 E
-382 VNQGKV
+382 K
-388 EGNVQ
+388 
-393 IQGSNVT
+393 T
-400 NIQNTGTVTQ
+400 IQNG
-410 KIELTQNSTIQGSI
+410 
-424 TNTNTINGID
+424 IN
-434 IANSQ
+434 IANSN
-439 IGVNIVNSGTN
+439 IGGNIVNSGQN
-450 ASTGAINITNSSN
+450 ANTGNISITGTSD
-463 VGGSIV
+463 VKGSIV
-469 NQNGAT
+469 NQNGAN
-475 FTNSITL
+475 FNNQITL
-482 DQSSKL
+482 DQNSKL
-488 GGISNTQGST
+488 GGITNAANST
-498 MSGTLTLN
+498 MSGQLDLK
-506 GEVGTIYNAGKFDSI
+506 GEVGTITNAGTLSSQ
-521 LTLSNKV
+521 LNLSNKV

-540 NDITINQNG
+540 NDITIQANG
-549 SVGTLANGGTMQNI
+549 SVGAIN
-563 TIQQQGKV
+563 
-571 ENITNSGTMQAITN
+571 NSGTMQAITN
-585 NGTGTLTLT
+585 NATTGTLTLT

-667 KLHLDAWYFNKEDF
+667 KLHLNAWYFNKEDF

-688 NNALLV
+688 NNSLLV
-694 EGNYAGITLGDVFVN
+694 SGNYAGITLGDIFVN

-731 AVGGQ
+731 IVGDK

-812 SEVNGKSLSQLE
+812 SETNANGKSLGQLE

-933 IERDITKTY
+933 IERDVTKTY
-942 LGYIGSA
+942 LGYIGSV

-1001 EHYYSQNFNF
+1001 EHYLAQNFNF

-1045 GTLHLDNNF
+1045 GTLHLDDNF

-1091 SANTIRSHALMF
+1091 SANTIRSHAFMF

>member
-1 MQKFQPNSH
+1 NLKRTALSCTLLTTLLTSASAARDITGNHNAFAVNDETVTIKSGAIVKVGLAQ
-10 TGGGGGKKP
+10 GGGAYSTTSSLVVGQNDKKSSITIEEGGK
-19 LLSLVCI
+19 
-26 LALACSSQAA
+26 
-36 WVINDSDSTNR
+36 
-47 TEHIN
+47 
-52 ATISNNITLNNRN
+52 LNGR
-65 TAIYTDRNSPI
+65 IYTRAAKIKDI
-76 GELTINGGVTIQVNR
+76 TINGSIGAGPSNASI
-91 DGGKGIEINT
+91 INF
-101 GSNGTAVN
+101 
-109 NITNNGHINTRGTG
+109 RGT
-123 ISINDRS
+123 
-130 SAETIT
+130 TIEK
-136 IGANGSITSAGGN
+136 IE
-149 AIYVGNSS
+149 VG
-157 RVNHIDIQGATTGS
+157 HTGVLE

-176 RGTIGVSGTSNPNG
+176 SWFAGQSVASGNSKIDNIN
-190 IKVTGSIVSTNNRA
+190 IKGKV
-204 AAIEN
+204 
-209 MGTING
+209 
-215 GIDVTGTLT
+215 
-224 GGTGSSYWG
+224 
-233 FHTSIL
+233 
-239 NYKTINGGIKVGEN
+239 KGGIKNQSGTMQ
-253 AILNGGILNVQ
+253 AISIAGSVSGGIQNDDTMGTLKIENGGSV
-264 LNNGPASIIGDI
+264 SGDI
-276 TVDGTINMNGRGS
+276 
-289 AINNGYMGTVNGN
+289 INNKTMQSISVSNGTVNN
-302 IIVGENGKLGGNIWN
+302 
-317 QNRITGKVEVKGTL
+317 
-331 TGEIRNRNNGSTI
+331 
-344 GQGIIVSGG
+344 
-353 TITNGIKNEGT
+353 
-364 VNQNIKVENGGN
+364 
-376 LQGQGI
+376 
-382 VNQGKV
+382 
-388 EGNVQ
+388 
-393 IQGSNVT
+393 
-400 NIQNTGTVTQ
+400 NIQNSGTISGVT
-410 KIELTQNSTIQGSI
+410 I
-424 TNTNTINGID
+424 T
-434 IANSQ
+434 NSQ
-439 IGVNIVNSGTN
+439 IGGNIVNSGSN
-450 ASTGAINITNSSN
+450 ASTGAINITGTSN

-475 FTNSITL
+475 FNNKITL
-482 DQSSKL
+482 EQGSKL
-488 GGISNTQGST
+488 GGISNNANST
-498 MSGTLTLN
+498 MSGQLDLK
-506 GEVGTIYNAGKFDSI
+506 GEVGTITNAGTLSSQ
-521 LTLSNKV
+521 LNLSNKV

-533 AEGGTIS
+533 AEGGTIT
-540 NDITINQNG
+540 NDITINNSG
-549 SVGTLANGGTMQNI
+549 SVGAINNAGTMQSITNNGTLSNI
-563 TIQQQGKV
+563 
-571 ENITNSGTMQAITN
+571 NNSGTMQAITN
-585 NGTGTLTLT
+585 NATTGTLTLT

-599 IDKITNG
+599 IDKVTNG

-667 KLHLDAWYFNKEDF
+667 KLHLNAWYFNKEDF

-694 EGNYAGITLGDVFVN
+694 DGNYAGITLGDVFVN

-731 AVGGQ
+731 MVGDK

-812 SEVNGKSLSQLE
+812 GETNANGKSLGQLE

-849 ADLGNNAKL
+849 ADLGSHTGKL

-933 IERDITKTY
+933 IERDVTKTY

-1091 SANTIRSHALMF
+1091 SANTIRSHAFMF

>member
-1 MQKFQPNSH
+1 RSY
-10 TGGGGGKKP
+10 KKP

-26 LALACSSQAA
+26 LALGYTTQLQAA
-36 WVINDSDSTNR
+36 WVHNKPDGNSENGNDLTLSQGGTVNNKNWIVYIDASNSAGTLNVTQSYQTQGSGTGGGINVGTNKNATSISIGSTGSLSAKNAGIR
-47 TEHIN
+47 VEGTVTSIDIQADGKSQSTTDYAGIHAHWNSNIQIIQNAGTLTGGEGIWAER
-52 ATISNNITLNNRN
+52 ATIS
-65 TAIYTDRNSPI
+65 
-76 GELTINGGVTIQVNR
+76 TINNTGEMSGKYGGIIATSNSRITTINNSGTIKGNN
-91 DGGKGIEINT
+91 GGKGIEVRNGARVDTLINSGT
-101 GSNGTAVN
+101 ISGGIYNRSTITTVNINNNGSVEGGIHNNTTMGSVSISDGSVSGGINNGPRATMNNITVTNSTIDSITNKNNINGDIRIENGSTITN
-109 NITNNGHINTRGTG
+109 NITN
-123 ISINDRS
+123 
-130 SAETIT
+130 E
-136 IGANGSITSAGGN
+136 
-149 AIYVGNSS
+149 
-157 RVNHIDIQGATTGS
+157 
-171 GGIIN
+171 
-176 RGTIGVSGTSNPNG
+176 
-190 IKVTGSIVSTNNRA
+190 
-204 AAIEN
+204 
-209 MGTING
+209 
-215 GIDVTGTLT
+215 
-224 GGTGSSYWG
+224 
-233 FHTSIL
+233 
-239 NYKTINGGIKVGEN
+239 KTI
-253 AILNGGILNVQ
+253 
-264 LNNGPASIIGDI
+264 
-276 TVDGTINMNGRGS
+276 
-289 AINNGYMGTVNGN
+289 
-302 IIVGENGKLGGNIWN
+302 GGNIS
-317 QNRITGKVEVKGTL
+317 ITGT
-331 TGEIRNRNNGSTI
+331 SD
-344 GQGIIVSGG
+344 
-353 TITNGIKNEGT
+353 IK
-364 VNQNIKVENGGN
+364 
-376 LQGQGI
+376 
-382 VNQGKV
+382 
-388 EGNVQ
+388 
-393 IQGSNVT
+393 
-400 NIQNTGTVTQ
+400 
-410 KIELTQNSTIQGSI
+410 
-424 TNTNTINGID
+424 
-434 IANSQ
+434 
-439 IGVNIVNSGTN
+439 
-450 ASTGAINITNSSN
+450 
-463 VGGSIV
+463 GSIV
-469 NQNGAT
+469 NQNGAN
-475 FTNSITL
+475 FTNNITL

-488 GGISNTQGST
+488 GGISNNANST
-498 MSGTLTLN
+498 MSGQLDLK
-506 GEVGTIYNAGKFDSI
+506 GEVGTITNAGTLSSQ
-521 LTLSNKV
+521 LNLSNKV

-549 SVGTLANGGTMQNI
+549 SVGAINNA
-563 TIQQQGKV
+563 
-571 ENITNSGTMQAITN
+571 GTMQAITN
-585 NGTGTLTLT
+585 NGTTGTLTLT

-599 IDKITNG
+599 IDKVTNG

-617 KITNGIINDGG
+617 KITNGIINNGG

-658 VHIENKNNG
+658 VHIENNNGG
-667 KLHLDAWYFNKEDF
+667 KLHLNAWYFNKEDF

-694 EGNYAGITLGDVFVN
+694 DGNYAGITLGDVFVN

-731 AVGGQ
+731 MVGDK

-752 GIYKFENFGGKGEYR
+752 GIYKFENFGGNGQYR

-812 SEVNGKSLSQLE
+812 GEANGKSLSQLE
-824 QLHTNHRDENS
+824 RLHTNHRDQNS

-933 IERDITKTY
+933 IERDVTKTY
-942 LGYIGSA
+942 LGYIGSV

-1011 IDAVATIKYETPWI
+1011 VDAVATIKYETPWI

-1073 YDLTKDSDISLG
+1073 Y
-1085 YSGIFS
+1085 
-1091 SANTIRSHALMF
+1091 
-1103 RYAWWW
+1103 